1 MNASPIVRAVE
12 AELAHYPGV
21 EMEFHN
27 RGKHDR
33 IVFHRGEASRFLTV
47 PKTASDWRAG
57 NNALRD
63 FRKTM
68 RELGAPRL
76 APDRPRSRARKGFVA
91 HLGMSNKVVV
101 LHIPAASKLL
111 KRFRTAQGRPTAHW
125 KFSLRPSVDLT
136 APPLLVVTKAEVP
149 AGKKVQQGLVGGF
162 NVSGAWRLT
171 MGRSAFPAL
180 DAKADRI
187 PTVGL
192 TLYEDKEGEL
202 VFQLPPGTIPT
213 GFTKPV
219 EPPFAT
225 PDERREFFDAKAPEP
240 VEALAPAPAV
250 APPVAQ
256 SVALTNDQPIQLQL
270 PKPGVSIE
278 AAIAVLN
285 KAKQRLGSNLR
296 FTIEEGGFLSAVH
309 RIGK

>member
-47 PKTASDWRAG
+47 PKSPSDWRAG
-57 NNALRD
+57 SNAMRD

-68 RELGAPRL
+68 RELGAPRHT
-76 APDRPRSRARKGFVA
+76 PDRPRSRARKGFVA
-91 HLGMSNKVVV
+91 HLGMSEKVVV

-111 KRFRTAQGRPTAHW
+111 KRFRTAAGRPTAHW

-162 NVSGAWRLT
+162 NVNGAWRLT
-171 MGRSAFPAL
+171 MGRSAFPVL

-213 GFTKPV
+213 GYTKH
-219 EPPFAT
+219 
-225 PDERREFFDAKAPEP
+225 PEP
-240 VEALAPAPAV
+240 VEVEQPTEARPPQHPIAALEHAPAPTV

-270 PKPGVSIE
+270 PKQGVSIE